1 MWPNPA
7 ADRGPEIAAIRGE
20 VVHILQRGRNEDVTI
35 NRLSNN
41 PSPSVKP
48 SVFRDPCLRIV
59 VTPEGKVCSEIHPA
73 D

>member
-20 VVHILQRGRNEDVTI
+20 VVHILHRGRNEDVTI

-41 PSPSVKP
+41 P
-48 SVFRDPCLRIV
+48 
-59 VTPEGKVCSEIHPA
+59 
-73 D
+73 